1 MQRTKNSCYH
11 LSLPISHKISLGKF
25 VYKLQRFNG
34 RTRRNLRILS
44 EARLGNVFPKKV
56 HIVFHQPT
64 TL

>member
-34 RTRRNLRILS
+34 RTRRNLRNLS
-44 EARLGNVFPKKV
+44 EARLGNVFGKSF
-56 HIVFHQPT
+56 HTIFHQPMA
-64 TL
+64 L